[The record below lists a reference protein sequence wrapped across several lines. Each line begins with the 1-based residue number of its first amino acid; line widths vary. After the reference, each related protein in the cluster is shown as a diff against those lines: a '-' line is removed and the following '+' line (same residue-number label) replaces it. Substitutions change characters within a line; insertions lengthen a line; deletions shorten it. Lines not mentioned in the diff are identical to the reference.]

1 MFLTTEL
8 ASGHRVK
15 AHTVL
20 VCAHAVL
27 VSSVTAHSLL
37 MLAVD
42 LAQGVR
48 VMHTVVSEMTG
59 VRLISTPTAM
69 AAAVVTTH
77 VVVTVHVASKAHHA
91 TTTTVVAVSTAAA
104 TTAAAASSSR
114 VVVLMTA
121 THLLTLKLG
130 LDSLAVGSV
139 SDHGQNGS
147 DAFHEL

>member
-1 MFLTTEL
+1 VFLTTEL

-91 TTTTVVAVSTAAA
+91 TTTVVAVSTAAA

>member
-1 MFLTTEL
+1 VFLTTEL

-91 TTTTVVAVSTAAA
+91 TTTVVAVSTAAA

-130 LDSLAVGSV
+130 LDSLAVRSV